1 MTVIV
6 GLRCADGVVI
16 GADSSATFGPNMMMK
31 TIEQAVQKV
40 FVIENRYLLAG
51 TGEIGL
57 CQRFA
62 EVIRQAHLKNTL
74 KGSHVDIGKIICQN
88 AREDFA
94 STGVQEGRFGGLV
107 AYPIH
112 KETCLCEFAV
122 KDLQPEWK
130 EGKMW
135 FSSMGS
141 GQAITDPFLGLLR
154 KVFFPET
161 VPSVTEGIFIA
172 MWALQH
178 AIELNPGGINGPAQI
193 AVLRNTDGKPEAKL
207 LDDSE
212 LQEHIANVAAAEA
225 HLAKYKDILRG
236 VVPADAG
243 TLVDEQKIPPAPP
256 EES

>member
-6 GLRCADGVVI
+6 GLRCTDGVVI
-16 GADSSATFGPNMMMK
+16 GADSSATFGPNMMLK

-62 EVIRQAHLKNTL
+62 EVIKRAHLKNTL
-74 KGSHVDIGKIICQN
+74 RGSHVEIGKVICSD
-88 AREDFA
+88 ARDDFA
-94 STGVQEGRFGGLV
+94 STGVLQGNFGALV
-107 AYPIH
+107 AYPVRN
-112 KETCLCEFAV
+112 ESCLCEFAV

-154 KVFFPET
+154 KVFFAQTAPN
-161 VPSVTEGIFIA
+161 VTEGVFMA

-193 AVLRNTDGKPEAKL
+193 AVLRNTGGKPEAKL
-207 LDDSE
+207 LDDEE
-212 LQEHIANVAAAEA
+212 LQEHIANVVAAEA
-225 HLAKYKDILRG
+225 HLAKYKDIL
-236 VVPADAG
+236 AG
-243 TLVDEQKIPPAPP
+243 KPGTAPSEQQTIPAPP
-256 EES
+256 PEETK